1 MIRFSA
7 TTAFLS
13 AFIILFLSV
22 ANATAETPDT
32 VSPDTISSMG
42 SAAVADYRRYRAA
55 KGNKAFVI
63 APGGV
68 WAAKDGARTVEKAIA
83 GALLLCRPLSRV
95 NCVPYDVNGKII
107 FDKRQWSVLWG
118 PYKTRAEVS
127 ALRVGG
133 GIGMRFPNLAVTT
146 PGGRE
151 TSIAK
156 LGGRVVIVHFWG
168 SWCLPCLIEMP
179 NVQKLYDKIKN
190 DPFIELVMLQ
200 IREPIENSR
209 RWMKRSVYKIP
220 LYDSGISGKTGDFR
234 LAGGED
240 YAEGDIVRVYPT
252 TYVLDRNGVVI
263 FSLGGPAAGWTPIIP
278 FLLDAAERS
287 GK

>member
-1 MIRFSA
+1 MIRFFAA
-7 TTAFLS
+7 TTLFP
-13 AFIILFLSV
+13 AFIILFLS
-22 ANATAETPDT
+22 AATARAKSGDI
-32 VSPDTISSMG
+32 ISSMG
-42 SAAVADYRRYRAA
+42 AAAQKDYRRYQAA
-55 KGNKAFVI
+55 AGNKAFVI

-68 WAAKDGARTVEKAIA
+68 WAAKAGARTAEKAIA

-95 NCVPYDVNGKII
+95 SCVPYDVNGKVVL
-107 FDKRQWSVLWG
+107 DKRQWSVLWG
-118 PYKTRAEVS
+118 PYKTKSEVP
-127 ALRVGG
+127 ALAVGG
-133 GIGMRFPNLAVTT
+133 GIGMRFPDLAITT
-146 PGGRE
+146 PGGRK

-156 LGGRVVIVHFWG
+156 LRGRVVIVHFWG

-200 IREPIENSR
+200 VREPIKNSR
-209 RWMKRSVYKIP
+209 RWMKRSAYSIP

-234 LAGGED
+234 LPGGED

-252 TYVLDRNGVVI
+252 TYVLDNNGAVI
-263 FSLGGPAAGWTPIIP
+263 FSLDGPAAGWTPIIP